1 MRLGGTI
8 LGYKEHENYKID
20 YSHPS
25 DQTPKWQK
33 GIIVGLDP
41 GLTVGVAII
50 DLDGNI
56 IVVDSFKEIS
66 KAELINYIISY
77 GKTVLIAT
85 DVQTPPKMV
94 KKFATVLNSK
104 INSPYK
110 DLAVGSKKESVENYL
125 KEFYGRNG
133 QKFNYLPQN
142 AHERDALAAAIHSYK
157 NYQQKLQL
165 IERRIQ
171 NHDLSLKDEDEI
183 KIMVI
188 NDIPITKAI
197 DKVLNKHASSELLNN
212 LKSSSRS
219 QDEVIEKS
227 EIALDRPEIGTIISK
242 NNMEE
247 IKKDETIHSV
257 SKLKKQLRSLDKQKR
272 NLQKR
277 NRILEDKLSQYQ
289 NEILNLEKKIEK
301 LNYQFSKDILQKK
314 EIATKNAIIKGLQ
327 EKYHAEKSLRKQ
339 LEENLQTIKGIRAL
353 ELSKKALPVKIIDTF
368 TKNGIREAS
377 NYWNIKQG
385 DVVLLRNSEGGGSQ
399 TASLLVQMGIKAVI
413 TTDIMSHQ
421 AEEVFNKNMV
431 PIVEFNRVNLKI
443 KDEFAVIHNDDLD
456 REMEIW
462 NNKQKNEQKKE
473 NKKKMLK
480 LIDEYR
486 AQRKRTADN
495 S

>member
-1 MRLGGTI
+1 
-8 LGYKEHENYKID
+8 
-20 YSHPS
+20 
-25 DQTPKWQK
+25 
-33 GIIVGLDP
+33 LDP

-110 DLAVGSKKESVENYL
+110 DLAIGSKKESVENYL

-227 EIALDRPEIGTIISK
+227 EIDLDRPEIGTIISK

-277 NRILEDKLSQYQ
+277 NRILEDKLRQYQ

-339 LEENLQTIKGIRAL
+339 LEENLHTIKGIRAL
-353 ELSKKALPVKIIDTF
+353 ELSKKALPVKIIDAF

-431 PIVEFNRVNLKI
+431 PIVEFNRINLKI